1 MKNIKKRRDNIK
13 KIFFLIT
20 IISIYFFSSI
30 NIYAESTTFYEAEYI
45 DNIYMSKYEYST
57 QTTYFQT
64 ARFFRNSQTNDFAYC
79 IEPLIFFKEN
89 SNYHSTL
96 NPNNFSTEQV
106 ERIKKIAHFGYGY
119 KNHTD
124 QKWYAITQM
133 MIWKES
139 GKDIGKFFF
148 TDSLNGKEINP
159 YENEIA
165 EIENLIEKYD
175 RLPMDN
181 NQTFQILEG
190 QTLGIHPKENI
201 NDYKS
206 KSQNVTINNGTIEVS
221 NLKEGEYEFTL
232 IREEEQNEPTIFYQA
247 NNSQTLMKKGGITD
261 KILNFKVKVI
271 NSKIIIHKVDKDTK
285 SNNPQ
290 GKAELNHAIYGLYD
304 KNNNLIQKTEI
315 MNNQGIFENLNYGTY
330 YIKELEPGKGYT
342 LNPEVYEITIT
353 TKEYQKE
360 ITLDNKVI
368 EKKIK
373 IIKKFGEENNLTR
386 EKNIDFEIYNHNNE
400 LIKTISTDENGEIIL
415 ILPYGEYKVIQIN
428 SSNGYEKVEPFTIT
442 IEDEE
447 EKTIELIDYKIP
459 IPNTHTEKN
468 NLLFYLIKFIR
479 WIL

>member
-360 ITLDNKVI
+360 ITLENKVI
-368 EKKIK
+368 EKK
-373 IIKKFGEENNLTR
+373 
-386 EKNIDFEIYNHNNE
+386 
-400 LIKTISTDENGEIIL
+400 
-415 ILPYGEYKVIQIN
+415 
-428 SSNGYEKVEPFTIT
+428 
-442 IEDEE
+442 
-447 EKTIELIDYKIP
+447 
-459 IPNTHTEKN
+459 
-468 NLLFYLIKFIR
+468 
-479 WIL
+479 